1 MKPRDIKIIQSVL
14 EVIKEP
20 IKVTEIYHKAKEL
33 FEKGE
38 ITNMFDCGGETP
50 HQSVSSYIYTA
61 LNKGEELPFLKAQ
74 EKPVLIA
81 LKDAPKEPVL
91 SAEKIS
97 TPSVKIAHER
107 DLHPFLTYMAINN
120 ENLKC
125 YTKTIFHEESSK
137 SIKGMD
143 RWLYPDMVGVRFLH
157 AEWSNEN
164 LIAFSKK
171 FDTLPVKLVSFELKK
186 EISVHNCREC
196 YFQAISNSSWA
207 NEGYLVGHHVDT
219 HNLKLMDLLKRL
231 HASFGIGVI
240 DLRTNEDKSAIL
252 LNAKYKEKIDY
263 TMAQEL
269 SDKNKK
275 FSGFLKSV
283 VDYDPDFPNR
293 YKDEF
298 DEVKKK
304 EELYP
309 ITHNFL
315 FKNAL
320 SGFVRAFQKPQIKR

>member
-1 MKPRDIKIIQSVL
+1 MKPQDIEIVQSVL
-14 EVIKEP
+14 EITGP
-20 IKVTEIYHKAKEL
+20 ISPTEVYDKAKEL

-38 ITNMFDCGGETP
+38 IEKMFDCGGKTP
-50 HQSVSSYIYTA
+50 HQSVSAAIYTA
-61 LNKGEELPFLKAQ
+61 LNKGEELPFKKAR
-74 EKPVLIA
+74 EKPTLIA
-81 LKDAPKEPVL
+81 LKSAAKEPVL
-91 SAEKIS
+91 NIEKIS
-97 TPSVKIAHER
+97 APSVKIAHNKIMHER
-107 DLHPFLTYMAINN
+107 GLHPFLTYMAINN

-125 YTKTIFHEESSK
+125 YTKTIFHEESLK
-137 SIKGMD
+137 SSKGMD

-186 EISVHNCREC
+186 EISVNNCREC
-196 YFQAISNSSWA
+196 YFQAISNSS
-207 NEGYLVGHHVDT
+207 NEGYLVGHHIDT
-219 HNLKLMDLLKRL
+219 HNPQLMDLLKSL

-263 TMAQEL
+263 TVASEL

-283 VDYDPDFPNR
+283 VDYDPNHPQR

-309 ITHNFL
+309 N
-315 FKNAL
+315 
-320 SGFVRAFQKPQIKR
+320 S

>member
-1 MKPRDIKIIQSVL
+1 MKPQDIEIIQSVL
-14 EVIKEP
+14 EITGP
-20 IKVTEIYHKAKEL
+20 ISPTEVYDKAKEL

-38 ITNMFDCGGETP
+38 ITKMFDYGGNTP
-50 HQSVSSYIYTA
+50 DRSVSAFIYTA
-61 LNKGEELPFLKAQ
+61 LNKGEELPFKKAQ

-81 LKDAPKEPVL
+81 LKGAAKEL
-91 SAEKIS
+91 GLNAQKIS
-97 TPSVKIAHER
+97 APSAKIMHER
-107 DLHPFLTYMAINN
+107 DLHPFLTYMAFHN

-125 YTKTIFHEESSK
+125 YTKTIFHEESLK
-137 SIKGMD
+137 SPKGID

-157 AEWSNEN
+157 AELSNKN

-186 EISVHNCREC
+186 EISVNNCREC

-207 NEGYLVGHHVDT
+207 NEGYLVGRHIDT
-219 HNLKLMDLLKRL
+219 HNPQLMDLLKRL

-240 DLRTNEDKSAIL
+240 DLRTDEDKSAIL

-263 TMAQEL
+263 TVASEL
-269 SDKNKK
+269 SDKNPK

-283 VDYDPDFPNR
+283 VDYDPAYSYR

-298 DEVKKK
+298 EEIKKK

-309 ITHNFL
+309 N
-315 FKNAL
+315 
-320 SGFVRAFQKPQIKR
+320 S

>member
-1 MKPRDIKIIQSVL
+1 MKLRDIEIVQSVL
-14 EVIKEP
+14 EITGP
-20 IKVTEIYHKAKEL
+20 ISPTEVYDKAKEL

-38 ITNMFDCGGETP
+38 IENMFDCGGKTP
-50 HQSVSSYIYTA
+50 HQSVSAYIYTA
-61 LNKGEELPFLKAQ
+61 LNKGEELPFFKVQ
-74 EKPVLIA
+74 EKPTLIA
-81 LKDAPKEPVL
+81 LKSAMNEPVL
-91 SAEKIS
+91 NTQKPSA
-97 TPSVKIAHER
+97 PSVKIVHER

-137 SIKGMD
+137 SPKGMD

-171 FDTLPVKLVSFELKK
+171 FDILPVKLVSFELKK
-186 EISVHNCREC
+186 EISVNNCREC
-196 YFQAISNSSWA
+196 YFQAISNSS
-207 NEGYLVGHHVDT
+207 NEGYLVGRHIDT
-219 HNLKLMDLLKRL
+219 HNPQLMDLLKRL

-240 DLRTNEDKSAIL
+240 DLRTDEDKSVIL

-269 SDKNKK
+269 SDKNPK

-283 VDYDPDFPNR
+283 VDYDPAHSYR

-309 ITHNFL
+309 NSS
-315 FKNAL
+315 L
-320 SGFVRAFQKPQIKR
+320 SF

>member
-1 MKPRDIKIIQSVL
+1 MKPRDIEIIQSVL
-14 EVIKEP
+14 EAVKEP

-33 FEKGE
+33 FSEGKIEK
-38 ITNMFDCGGETP
+38 MFDCGGETP
-50 HQSVSSYIYTA
+50 HQSVSSLIYTA
-61 LNKGEELPFLKAQ
+61 LNKGEELPFLKTQ

-81 LKDAPKEPVL
+81 LKDAPKELVL
-91 SAEKIS
+91 NTQKPSV
-97 TPSVKIAHER
+97 PSVKIAHER
-107 DLHPFLTYMAINN
+107 GLHPFLTYMAFGN

-125 YTKTIFHEESSK
+125 YTKTIFHEESLK
-137 SIKGMD
+137 SIKGTD

-157 AEWSNEN
+157 AELSNEN

-186 EISVHNCREC
+186 EIKVNNCREC

-207 NEGYLVGHHVDT
+207 NEGYLVGHHINT
-219 HNLKLMDLLKRL
+219 HDLKLMDLLKRL

-240 DLRTNEDKSAIL
+240 DLRTDEDKSAIL

-263 TMAQEL
+263 TVASEL
-269 SDKNKK
+269 SDKNEK

-283 VDYDPDFPNR
+283 VDYDPKNQNR

-298 DEVKKK
+298 DEIKKK

-309 ITHNFL
+309 N
-315 FKNAL
+315 
-320 SGFVRAFQKPQIKR
+320 S

>member
-1 MKPRDIKIIQSVL
+1 MKSFKAFL
-14 EVIKEP
+14 EITGP
-20 IKVTEIYHKAKEL
+20 ISPTEVYDKAKEL

-38 ITNMFDCGGETP
+38 ITNMFDYGGKTP
-50 HQSVSSYIYTA
+50 HQSVSAFIYTA
-61 LNKGEELPFLKAQ
+61 LNKGEEVPFLKAQ

-81 LKDAPKEPVL
+81 LKGVAKEPVL
-91 SAEKIS
+91 STEKIS
-97 TPSVKIAHER
+97 APSAKIAHER
-107 DLHPFLTYMAINN
+107 DLHPFLTYMAFHN

-125 YTKTIFHEESSK
+125 YTKTIFHEESVK
-137 SIKGMD
+137 SPKGMD

-157 AEWSNEN
+157 AELSNEN

-186 EISVHNCREC
+186 EISVNNCREC

-207 NEGYLVGHHVDT
+207 NEGYLVGRHIDT
-219 HNLKLMDLLKRL
+219 RNPQLMDLLKRL

-240 DLRTNEDKSAIL
+240 DLRTDENKSAIL

-263 TMAQEL
+263 TVALEI
-269 SDKNKK
+269 SDKNPK

-309 ITHNFL
+309 NSS
-315 FKNAL
+315 L
-320 SGFVRAFQKPQIKR
+320 SF

>member
-1 MKPRDIKIIQSVL
+1 MKPQDIEIVQSVL
-14 EVIKEP
+14 EITGP
-20 IKVTEIYHKAKEL
+20 ISPTEVYDKAKEL

-38 ITNMFDCGGETP
+38 ITKMFDYGGKTP
-50 HQSVSSYIYTA
+50 HQSVSAFIYTA

-81 LKDAPKEPVL
+81 LKDAAKEPGLNIEKPGVS
-91 SAEKIS
+91 SAKIM
-97 TPSVKIAHER
+97 HER
-107 DLHPFLTYMAINN
+107 DLHPFLTYMAFHN

-125 YTKTIFHEESSK
+125 YTKTIFHEESVK
-137 SIKGMD
+137 SPKGTD

-157 AEWSNEN
+157 AELSNEN

-186 EISVHNCREC
+186 EISVNNCREC

-207 NEGYLVGHHVDT
+207 NEGYLVGRHIDT
-219 HNLKLMDLLKRL
+219 QNPQLMDLLKRL

-240 DLRTNEDKSAIL
+240 DLRTDEDKSAIL

-263 TMAQEL
+263 TVALEL
-269 SDKNKK
+269 SDKNPK

-283 VDYDPDFPNR
+283 VDYDPAHSYR

-309 ITHNFL
+309 NSS
-315 FKNAL
+315 L
-320 SGFVRAFQKPQIKR
+320 SF

>member
-1 MKPRDIKIIQSVL
+1 MKPQDIEIVQSVL
-14 EVIKEP
+14 EITGP
-20 IKVTEIYHKAKEL
+20 IKVTLVYDKAKEL

-38 ITNMFDCGGETP
+38 ITKMFDCGGKTP
-50 HQSVSSYIYTA
+50 HQSVSAFIYEA
-61 LNKGEELPFLKAQ
+61 LNKGEELPFLKVQ
-74 EKPVLIA
+74 EKPALIA
-81 LKDAPKEPVL
+81 LKSAMNEPVL
-91 SAEKIS
+91 NTQK
-97 TPSVKIAHER
+97 PSVPSAKIAHER
-107 DLHPFLTYMAINN
+107 DLHPFLTYMAFYN

-125 YTKTIFHEESSK
+125 YTKTIFHEESLK
-137 SIKGMD
+137 SPKGMD

-157 AEWSNEN
+157 AELSNEN

-171 FDTLPVKLVSFELKK
+171 FDTLPVKLVSSELKK

-207 NEGYLVGHHVDT
+207 NEGYLVGRHIDT
-219 HNLKLMDLLKRL
+219 HNPQLMDLLKRL

-240 DLRTNEDKSAIL
+240 DLRTDEDKSAIL

-263 TMAQEL
+263 TVASEL
-269 SDKNKK
+269 SAKNPK

-304 EELYP
+304 EKLYP
-309 ITHNFL
+309 N
-315 FKNAL
+315 
-320 SGFVRAFQKPQIKR
+320 S

>member
-1 MKPRDIKIIQSVL
+1 MKPQDIEIIQSVL
-14 EVIKEP
+14 EAIKEP
-20 IKVTEIYHKAKEL
+20 IKVTEIYHKAQEL

-38 ITNMFDCGGETP
+38 ITNMFDCGGNTP
-50 HQSVSSYIYTA
+50 HQSVSSLIYTA
-61 LNKGEELPFLKAQ
+61 LSKGEELPFWKVQ
-74 EKPVLIA
+74 ENPTLIA
-81 LKDAPKEPVL
+81 LKGAANEL
-91 SAEKIS
+91 GLNIEKIS

-137 SIKGMD
+137 SQKGMD

-157 AEWSNEN
+157 AELSNKN

-196 YFQAISNSSWA
+196 YFQAISNSS
-207 NEGYLVGHHVDT
+207 NEGYLVGCHIDT
-219 HNLKLMDLLKRL
+219 HNSKLMDLLKRL

-240 DLRTNEDKSAIL
+240 DLRTDEDKSAIL

-269 SDKNKK
+269 SAKNEK
-275 FSGFLKSV
+275 FSGFLKS
-283 VDYDPDFPNR
+283 DYDPNHPQR

-298 DEVKKK
+298 DEIKKK

-309 ITHNFL
+309 NPS
-315 FKNAL
+315 L
-320 SGFVRAFQKPQIKR
+320 SF

>member
-1 MKPRDIKIIQSVL
+1 MKPQDIEIVQSVL
-14 EVIKEP
+14 ENTGP
-20 IKVTEIYHKAKEL
+20 IKPTEVYDKAKEL

-38 ITNMFDCGGETP
+38 IENMFDCGGETP

-61 LNKGEELPFLKAQ
+61 LNKGEELPFFKVQ
-74 EKPVLIA
+74 EKPALIA
-81 LKDAPKEPVL
+81 LKSAAKEL
-91 SAEKIS
+91 GLNAQK
-97 TPSVKIAHER
+97 PSVPNTKIAHER
-107 DLHPFLTYMAINN
+107 DLHPFLTYMAFHN

-125 YTKTIFHEESSK
+125 YTKTIFHEESVK
-137 SIKGMD
+137 SPKGMD

-171 FDTLPVKLVSFELKK
+171 FDTLPIKLVSFELKK

-207 NEGYLVGHHVDT
+207 NEGYLVGCHIDT
-219 HNLKLMDLLKRL
+219 HNPQLMDLLKRL

-240 DLRTNEDKSAIL
+240 DLRTDEDKSAIL

-263 TMAQEL
+263 TVASEL

-283 VDYDPDFPNR
+283 VDYDPAHSYR

-309 ITHNFL
+309 NSS
-315 FKNAL
+315 L
-320 SGFVRAFQKPQIKR
+320 SF

>member
-1 MKPRDIKIIQSVL
+1 MKPQDIEIIQSVL
-14 EVIKEP
+14 EITGSISP
-20 IKVTEIYHKAKEL
+20 TEVYDKAKEL

-38 ITNMFDCGGETP
+38 ITNMFDCGGKTP

-61 LNKGEELPFLKAQ
+61 LNKGEELPFFKVQ
-74 EKPVLIA
+74 EKPTLIA
-81 LKDAPKEPVL
+81 LKGAAKEL
-91 SAEKIS
+91 GLNAEKIS
-97 TPSVKIAHER
+97 APSVKAAHER
-107 DLHPFLTYMAINN
+107 DLHPFLTYMAFYN

-125 YTKTIFHEESSK
+125 YTKTIFHEESLK
-137 SIKGMD
+137 SPKGMD

-157 AEWSNEN
+157 AELSNEN

-171 FDTLPVKLVSFELKK
+171 FDTLPIKLVSFELKK

-207 NEGYLVGHHVDT
+207 NEGYLVGRHIDT
-219 HNLKLMDLLKRL
+219 HNPQLMDLLKRL

-240 DLRTNEDKSAIL
+240 DLRTDEDKSAIL

-263 TMAQEL
+263 TVALEL
-269 SDKNKK
+269 SAKNEK

-283 VDYDPDFPNR
+283 VDYDPNYPQR

-298 DEVKKK
+298 EEVKKK

-309 ITHNFL
+309 N
-315 FKNAL
+315 
-320 SGFVRAFQKPQIKR
+320 S

>member
-1 MKPRDIKIIQSVL
+1 MKPQDVEIVQSVL
-14 EVIKEP
+14 EITGSISP
-20 IKVTEIYHKAKEL
+20 TEVYDKAKEL

-38 ITNMFDCGGETP
+38 ITNMFDHGGNTP
-50 HQSVSSYIYTA
+50 DRSVSASIYTA
-61 LNKGEELPFLKAQ
+61 LNKGEELPFLKTQ

-81 LKDAPKEPVL
+81 LKDAAKEPVL
-91 SAEKIS
+91 NTEKIS
-97 TPSVKIAHER
+97 APSAKIAHNKIMHER
-107 DLHPFLTYMAINN
+107 DLHPFLTYMAIHN

-125 YTKTIFHEESSK
+125 YTKTIFHEESVK
-137 SIKGMD
+137 SPKGTD

-157 AEWSNEN
+157 AELSNEN

-186 EISVHNCREC
+186 EISVNNCREC

-207 NEGYLVGHHVDT
+207 NEGYLVGRHIDT
-219 HNLKLMDLLKRL
+219 HNPQLMDLLKRL

-240 DLRTNEDKSAIL
+240 DLRTDEDKSAIL

-263 TMAQEL
+263 TVALEL
-269 SDKNKK
+269 SDKNPK

-298 DEVKKK
+298 DEIKKK
-304 EELYP
+304 EKLYP
-309 ITHNFL
+309 NSS
-315 FKNAL
+315 L
-320 SGFVRAFQKPQIKR
+320 SF

>member
-1 MKPRDIKIIQSVL
+1 MKPQDIEIVQSIL
-14 EVIKEP
+14 EITGP
-20 IKVTEIYHKAKEL
+20 IKPTEVYDKAKEL

-38 ITNMFDCGGETP
+38 ITNMFDCGGKTP
-50 HQSVSSYIYTA
+50 HQSVSAFIYTA
-61 LNKGEELPFLKAQ
+61 LNKGEELPFLKVQ

-81 LKDAPKEPVL
+81 LKSVAKEPVL
-91 SAEKIS
+91 NMEKIS
-97 TPSVKIAHER
+97 APSAKIAHNKIMHER
-107 DLHPFLTYMAINN
+107 DLHPFLTYMAFYN

-137 SIKGMD
+137 SPKGMD

-157 AEWSNEN
+157 AELSNEN

-171 FDTLPVKLVSFELKK
+171 FDTLPVKLMSFELKK

-207 NEGYLVGHHVDT
+207 NEGYLVGRHIDT
-219 HNLKLMDLLKRL
+219 HNPQLMDLLKRL

-240 DLRTNEDKSAIL
+240 DLRTNEDKSTIL

-263 TMAQEL
+263 TMALEL
-269 SDKNKK
+269 SEKNEK

-283 VDYDPDFPNR
+283 VDYDPNHQHR

-309 ITHNFL
+309 NPS
-315 FKNAL
+315 L
-320 SGFVRAFQKPQIKR
+320 SF

>member
-1 MKPRDIKIIQSVL
+1 MKPQDIEIIQSVL
-14 EVIKEP
+14 EITGP
-20 IKVTEIYHKAKEL
+20 IKVTEIYDRAKEL

-38 ITNMFDCGGETP
+38 ITNMFDYGGNTP
-50 HQSVSSYIYTA
+50 HQSVSAFIYTA
-61 LNKGEELPFLKAQ
+61 LNKGEELPFFKVQ

-81 LKDAPKEPVL
+81 LKGAMNEPVL
-91 SAEKIS
+91 STKKIS
-97 TPSVKIAHER
+97 APSVSSVKIAHER

-125 YTKTIFHEESSK
+125 YTKTIFHEESLK
-137 SIKGMD
+137 SPKGMD

-171 FDTLPVKLVSFELKK
+171 FDTLPIKLVSFELKK

-207 NEGYLVGHHVDT
+207 NEGYLVGRHIDT
-219 HNLKLMDLLKRL
+219 HNSKLMDLLKRL

-263 TMAQEL
+263 TVASEL
-269 SDKNKK
+269 SEKNKK

-283 VDYDPDFPNR
+283 VDYDPAHSYR

-309 ITHNFL
+309 NPS
-315 FKNAL
+315 L
-320 SGFVRAFQKPQIKR
+320 SF

>member
-1 MKPRDIKIIQSVL
+1 MKPRDIEIVQSVL
-14 EVIKEP
+14 EITGP
-20 IKVTEIYHKAKEL
+20 IKVTEIYDKAKEL

-38 ITNMFDCGGETP
+38 IENMFDCGGETP

-61 LNKGEELPFLKAQ
+61 LNKGEELPFKKTQ
-74 EKPVLIA
+74 EKPTLIA
-81 LKDAPKEPVL
+81 LKGAAKELGLNAQKPSAPN
-91 SAEKIS
+91 AKI
-97 TPSVKIAHER
+97 VHNKIAHER

-137 SIKGMD
+137 SPKGMD

-207 NEGYLVGHHVDT
+207 NEGYLVGRHIDT
-219 HNLKLMDLLKRL
+219 HNPQLMDLLKRL

-240 DLRTNEDKSAIL
+240 DLRTDEDKSTIL

-263 TMAQEL
+263 TVASEL
-269 SDKNKK
+269 SAKNEK

-283 VDYDPDFPNR
+283 VDYDPNHQHR

-309 ITHNFL
+309 N
-315 FKNAL
+315 
-320 SGFVRAFQKPQIKR
+320 S

>member
-1 MKPRDIKIIQSVL
+1 MKPRDIGIIQSVL
-14 EVIKEP
+14 EALKEP

-33 FEKGE
+33 FEKAE
-38 ITNMFDCGGETP
+38 IENMFDCGGETP

-61 LNKGEELPFLKAQ
+61 LNKGEELPFKKVQ
-74 EKPVLIA
+74 EKPTLIA
-81 LKDAPKEPVL
+81 LKDVAKEL
-91 SAEKIS
+91 GLNAQKIS
-97 TPSVKIAHER
+97 VPSVKIAHER
-107 DLHPFLTYMAINN
+107 DLHPFLTYMAFHN

-125 YTKTIFHEESSK
+125 YTKTIFHEESVK
-137 SIKGMD
+137 SPKGMD

-157 AEWSNEN
+157 AELSNEN

-186 EISVHNCREC
+186 EISVNNCREC
-196 YFQAISNSSWA
+196 YFQAISNSS
-207 NEGYLVGHHVDT
+207 NEGYLVGRHIDT
-219 HNLKLMDLLKRL
+219 HNSKLMDLLKRL

-240 DLRTNEDKSAIL
+240 DLRTDEDKSAIL

-263 TMAQEL
+263 TVASEL
-269 SDKNKK
+269 SDKNPK

-283 VDYDPDFPNR
+283 VDYDPAHSYR

-298 DEVKKK
+298 DEIKKK

-309 ITHNFL
+309 NSS
-315 FKNAL
+315 L
-320 SGFVRAFQKPQIKR
+320 SF

>member
-1 MKPRDIKIIQSVL
+1 MKPQDIEIIQSVL
-14 EVIKEP
+14 EITGP
-20 IKVTEIYHKAKEL
+20 IKVTEIYDKAKEL

-38 ITNMFDCGGETP
+38 IERMFDCGGNTP
-50 HQSVSSYIYTA
+50 HQSVSAFIYTA
-61 LNKGEELPFLKAQ
+61 LNKGEELPFLKVQ

-81 LKDAPKEPVL
+81 LKDAAKEPVL
-91 SAEKIS
+91 NTQKPSAPNAKI
-97 TPSVKIAHER
+97 VHNKIAHER

-157 AEWSNEN
+157 AELSNEN

-171 FDTLPVKLVSFELKK
+171 FDTLPVKLMSFELKK
-186 EISVHNCREC
+186 EISVHDCREC
-196 YFQAISNSSWA
+196 YFQAISNSS
-207 NEGYLVGHHVDT
+207 NERYLVGRHIDT
-219 HNLKLMDLLKRL
+219 HNPQLMDLLKRL

-240 DLRTNEDKSAIL
+240 DLRTDEDKSAIL

-269 SDKNKK
+269 SAKNEK

-283 VDYDPDFPNR
+283 VDYNPNFPNR

-309 ITHNFL
+309 NPS
-315 FKNAL
+315 L
-320 SGFVRAFQKPQIKR
+320 SF

>member
-1 MKPRDIKIIQSVL
+1 MESFKAFL
-14 EVIKEP
+14 EAIKEP

-38 ITNMFDCGGETP
+38 IESMFDYGGNTP
-50 HQSVSSYIYTA
+50 DQSVSAAIYTA
-61 LNKGEELPFLKAQ
+61 LNKGEDLPFLKAQ

-81 LKDAPKEPVL
+81 LKSTAKEPVL
-91 SAEKIS
+91 NAQKSSI
-97 TPSVKIAHER
+97 PGVKIAHER
-107 DLHPFLTYMAINN
+107 NLHPFLTYMAFFN

-137 SIKGMD
+137 SPKGMD

-171 FDTLPVKLVSFELKK
+171 FDILPVKLVSFELKK

-207 NEGYLVGHHVDT
+207 NEGYLVGHHIDT
-219 HNLKLMDLLKRL
+219 HNPKLMDLLKRL

-240 DLRTNEDKSAIL
+240 DLRTDEDKSVIL

-263 TMAQEL
+263 TVALEL
-269 SDKNKK
+269 SAKNEK

-309 ITHNFL
+309 NSS
-315 FKNAL
+315 L
-320 SGFVRAFQKPQIKR
+320 SF

>member
-1 MKPRDIKIIQSVL
+1 MKPQDIEIVQSVL
-14 EVIKEP
+14 EIIKEP
-20 IKVTEIYHKAKEL
+20 IKVTEIYDKAKEL

-38 ITNMFDCGGETP
+38 IENMFDCGGETP

-61 LNKGEELPFLKAQ
+61 LNKGEELPFKKAQ

-81 LKDAPKEPVL
+81 LKSTAKELGLNAQKP
-91 SAEKIS
+91 SA
-97 TPSVKIAHER
+97 PSVKIAHNKIMHER

-137 SIKGMD
+137 SPKGMD

-157 AEWSNEN
+157 AELSNEN

-186 EISVHNCREC
+186 EISVNNCREC

-207 NEGYLVGHHVDT
+207 NEGYLVGRHIDT
-219 HNLKLMDLLKRL
+219 HNSKLMDLLKRL

-240 DLRTNEDKSAIL
+240 DLRTNEDKSTIL

-263 TMAQEL
+263 TVASEL
-269 SDKNKK
+269 SAKNPK

-298 DEVKKK
+298 EEIKKK

-309 ITHNFL
+309 NPS
-315 FKNAL
+315 L
-320 SGFVRAFQKPQIKR
+320 SF

>member
-1 MKPRDIKIIQSVL
+1 MKPQDIEIIQSVL
-14 EVIKEP
+14 EITGP
-20 IKVTEIYHKAKEL
+20 IKPTEVYDKAKEL

-38 ITNMFDCGGETP
+38 IAKMFDYGGNTP
-50 HQSVSSYIYTA
+50 DRSVSASIYTA

-81 LKDAPKEPVL
+81 LKGAAKELGLNAQKP
-91 SAEKIS
+91 S
-97 TPSVKIAHER
+97 TKIAHER

-125 YTKTIFHEESSK
+125 YTKTIFHEESVK
-137 SIKGMD
+137 SPKGMD

-157 AEWSNEN
+157 AELSNEN

-196 YFQAISNSSWA
+196 YFQAISNSS
-207 NEGYLVGHHVDT
+207 NEGYLVGHHIDT
-219 HNLKLMDLLKRL
+219 HNPQLMDLLKRL

-240 DLRTNEDKSAIL
+240 DLRTDEDKSAIL

-263 TMAQEL
+263 TVALEL
-269 SDKNKK
+269 SAKNEK

-309 ITHNFL
+309 N
-315 FKNAL
+315 
-320 SGFVRAFQKPQIKR
+320 S

>member
-1 MKPRDIKIIQSVL
+1 MKEQDIRIIQSVL
-14 EVIKEP
+14 EITGP
-20 IKVTEIYHKAKEL
+20 IKVTEIYDKAKEL

-38 ITNMFDCGGETP
+38 IESMFDCGGETP

-61 LNKGEELPFLKAQ
+61 LSKGEELPFFKVQ
-74 EKPVLIA
+74 EKPTLIA
-81 LKDAPKEPVL
+81 LKGAAKEPVL

-97 TPSVKIAHER
+97 APSVKIAHER

-137 SIKGMD
+137 SPKGMD

-157 AEWSNEN
+157 AEWSNKN

-186 EISVHNCREC
+186 EISVNNCREC
-196 YFQAISNSSWA
+196 YFQAISNSS
-207 NEGYLVGHHVDT
+207 NEGYLVGRHIDT
-219 HNLKLMDLLKRL
+219 HNPQLMDLLKRL

-240 DLRTNEDKSAIL
+240 DLRTNEDKSTIL

-263 TMAQEL
+263 TVASEL
-269 SDKNKK
+269 SAKNEK

-283 VDYDPDFPNR
+283 VDYDPNHPQR

-309 ITHNFL
+309 NPS
-315 FKNAL
+315 L
-320 SGFVRAFQKPQIKR
+320 SF

>member
-1 MKPRDIKIIQSVL
+1 MKPRDIGIIQSVL

-38 ITNMFDCGGETP
+38 IESMFDYGGNTP
-50 HQSVSSYIYTA
+50 DQSVSATIYTA
-61 LNKGEELPFLKAQ
+61 LNKGEELPFCKVQ
-74 EKPVLIA
+74 EKPALIA
-81 LKDAPKEPVL
+81 LKGAAKELVLNAQKPSAP
-91 SAEKIS
+91 SA
-97 TPSVKIAHER
+97 KIAHER
-107 DLHPFLTYMAINN
+107 GLHPFLTYMAINN

-125 YTKTIFHEESSK
+125 HTKTIFHEGSAK
-137 SIKGMD
+137 SPKGMD

-157 AEWSNEN
+157 AELSNEN

-171 FDTLPVKLVSFELKK
+171 FDTLPVKLMSFELKK
-186 EISVHNCREC
+186 EISVNNCRKC

-207 NEGYLVGHHVDT
+207 NEGYLVGRHIDT
-219 HNLKLMDLLKRL
+219 HNPQLMDLLKRL

-240 DLRTNEDKSAIL
+240 DLRTDEDKSAIL

-263 TMAQEL
+263 TVASEL
-269 SDKNKK
+269 SEKNKK

-283 VDYDPDFPNR
+283 VDYDPNHQHR

-304 EELYP
+304 EKLYP
-309 ITHNFL
+309 N
-315 FKNAL
+315 
-320 SGFVRAFQKPQIKR
+320 S

>member
-1 MKPRDIKIIQSVL
+1 MKPQDIKIIQSVL
-14 EVIKEP
+14 EIIKEP
-20 IKVTEIYHKAKEL
+20 IKVTEIYHKAQEL

-38 ITNMFDCGGETP
+38 IESMFDYGGNTP
-50 HQSVSSYIYTA
+50 DQSVSASIYTA
-61 LNKGEELPFLKAQ
+61 LNKGEELPFLKVQ

-81 LKDAPKEPVL
+81 LKGAAKEPVL
-91 SAEKIS
+91 NTQKSSAPGAKI
-97 TPSVKIAHER
+97 VHER
-107 DLHPFLTYMAINN
+107 NLHPFLTYMAFCN

-137 SIKGMD
+137 SIKGTD

-157 AEWSNEN
+157 AELSNEN

-186 EISVHNCREC
+186 EISVNNCREC

-207 NEGYLVGHHVDT
+207 NEGYLVGHHIDT
-219 HNLKLMDLLKRL
+219 HNPKLMDLLKRL

-240 DLRTNEDKSAIL
+240 DLRTDEDKSAIL

-263 TMAQEL
+263 TVALEL
-269 SDKNKK
+269 SEKNEE

-283 VDYDPDFPNR
+283 VDYDPNHQHR

-298 DEVKKK
+298 DEIKKK

-309 ITHNFL
+309 N
-315 FKNAL
+315 
-320 SGFVRAFQKPQIKR
+320 S

>member
-1 MKPRDIKIIQSVL
+1 MKPRDIGIIQSVL

-38 ITNMFDCGGETP
+38 IEKMFDYGGNTP
-50 HQSVSSYIYTA
+50 DHSVSALIYTA

-81 LKDAPKEPVL
+81 LKDAANDPVL
-91 SAEKIS
+91 NIEKPGVS
-97 TPSVKIAHER
+97 SVKIAHNKIMHER
-107 DLHPFLTYMAINN
+107 DLHPFLTYMAFFN

-137 SIKGMD
+137 SPKGMD

-171 FDTLPVKLVSFELKK
+171 FDILPVKLVSFELKK

-207 NEGYLVGHHVDT
+207 NEGYLVGHHIDT
-219 HNLKLMDLLKRL
+219 HNPKLMDLLKRL

-240 DLRTNEDKSAIL
+240 DLRTDEDKSVIL

-263 TMAQEL
+263 TMALEL
-269 SDKNKK
+269 SAKNEK

-309 ITHNFL
+309 NSS
-315 FKNAL
+315 L
-320 SGFVRAFQKPQIKR
+320 SF

>member
-1 MKPRDIKIIQSVL
+1 MKPQDIEIVQSVL
-14 EVIKEP
+14 EITGP
-20 IKVTEIYHKAKEL
+20 IKVTLVYDKAKEL

-38 ITNMFDCGGETP
+38 ITKMFDYGGNTP
-50 HQSVSSYIYTA
+50 HQSVNSLIYTA
-61 LNKGEELPFLKAQ
+61 LNNGEEVPFLKVQ

-81 LKDAPKEPVL
+81 LKSATNEPVL
-91 SAEKIS
+91 NIEKPGVS
-97 TPSVKIAHER
+97 SVIAHNKIMHER
-107 DLHPFLTYMAINN
+107 DLHPFLTYMAFHN

-125 YTKTIFHEESSK
+125 YTKTIFHEESLK
-137 SIKGMD
+137 SPKGMD

-157 AEWSNEN
+157 AELSNEN

-186 EISVHNCREC
+186 EISVNNCREC

-207 NEGYLVGHHVDT
+207 NEGYLVGRHIDT
-219 HNLKLMDLLKRL
+219 HNSKLMDLLKRL

-240 DLRTNEDKSAIL
+240 DLRTDEDKSAIL

-263 TMAQEL
+263 TVALEL
-269 SDKNKK
+269 SDKNPK

-309 ITHNFL
+309 NL
-315 FKNAL
+315 
-320 SGFVRAFQKPQIKR
+320 

>member
-1 MKPRDIKIIQSVL
+1 MKPQDIEIVQSVL
-14 EVIKEP
+14 EITGP
-20 IKVTEIYHKAKEL
+20 IKPTEVYDKAKEL
-33 FEKGE
+33 FEKGK
-38 ITNMFDCGGETP
+38 ITNMFDCGGKTP
-50 HQSVSSYIYTA
+50 HQSVSASIYTA
-61 LNKGEELPFLKAQ
+61 LSKGKELPFWKVQ
-74 EKPVLIA
+74 ENPALIA
-81 LKDAPKEPVL
+81 LKGAVKEPVL
-91 SAEKIS
+91 NTQKPSAPNAKI
-97 TPSVKIAHER
+97 VHNKIAHER
-107 DLHPFLTYMAINN
+107 DLHPFLTYMAYYN

-137 SIKGMD
+137 SPKGMD

-196 YFQAISNSSWA
+196 YFQAISNSS
-207 NEGYLVGHHVDT
+207 NEGYLVGCHIDT
-219 HNLKLMDLLKRL
+219 HNPQLMDLLKRL

-240 DLRTNEDKSAIL
+240 DLRTDEDKSTIL

-263 TMAQEL
+263 TVASEL
-269 SDKNKK
+269 SAKNEK

-283 VDYDPDFPNR
+283 VDYDPNHQHR

-304 EELYP
+304 EEL
-309 ITHNFL
+309 
-315 FKNAL
+315 
-320 SGFVRAFQKPQIKR
+320 

>member
-1 MKPRDIKIIQSVL
+1 MKPQDIEIVQSVL
-14 EVIKEP
+14 EITGP
-20 IKVTEIYHKAKEL
+20 IKPTEVYDKAKEL
-33 FEKGE
+33 FERGE
-38 ITNMFDCGGETP
+38 IANMFDCGGETP
-50 HQSVSSYIYTA
+50 HQSVSASIYTA
-61 LNKGEELPFLKAQ
+61 LKNGEELPFKKAR
-74 EKPVLIA
+74 ENPVLIA
-81 LKDAPKEPVL
+81 LKSAAKEPGL
-91 SAEKIS
+91 NAQKPSA
-97 TPSVKIAHER
+97 PSVKIVHER

-137 SIKGMD
+137 SPKGMD

-164 LIAFSKK
+164 LIAFFKK

-186 EISVHNCREC
+186 EINVNNCREC

-207 NEGYLVGHHVDT
+207 NEGYLVGRHIDT
-219 HNLKLMDLLKRL
+219 HNPQLMDLLKRL

-240 DLRTNEDKSAIL
+240 DLRTDEDKSVIL

-269 SDKNKK
+269 SDKNPK

-283 VDYDPDFPNR
+283 VDYDPAHSYR

-309 ITHNFL
+309 NSS
-315 FKNAL
+315 L
-320 SGFVRAFQKPQIKR
+320 SF

>member
-1 MKPRDIKIIQSVL
+1 MKPRDIEIIQSVL
-14 EVIKEP
+14 EITGP
-20 IKVTEIYHKAKEL
+20 IKPTEVYDKAKEL
-33 FEKGE
+33 FERGE
-38 ITNMFDCGGETP
+38 IANMFDYGGNTP
-50 HQSVSSYIYTA
+50 HQSVSAFIYTA
-61 LNKGEELPFLKAQ
+61 LSKGEELPFLKAQ

-81 LKDAPKEPVL
+81 LKDAAKEL
-91 SAEKIS
+91 GLNMEKIS
-97 TPSVKIAHER
+97 VSSVKIAHNKIAHER
-107 DLHPFLTYMAINN
+107 DLHPFLTYMAIHN

-125 YTKTIFHEESSK
+125 YTKTIFHEESVK
-137 SIKGMD
+137 SPKGMD

-157 AEWSNEN
+157 AELSNEN

-207 NEGYLVGHHVDT
+207 NEGYLVGRHIDT
-219 HNLKLMDLLKRL
+219 HNPQLMDLLKRL

-240 DLRTNEDKSAIL
+240 DLRMDEDKSAIL

-283 VDYDPDFPNR
+283 VDYDPAHSYR

-309 ITHNFL
+309 N
-315 FKNAL
+315 
-320 SGFVRAFQKPQIKR
+320 S

>member
-1 MKPRDIKIIQSVL
+1 MKPRDIGIIQSVL
-14 EVIKEP
+14 EAIKEP
-20 IKVTEIYHKAKEL
+20 IKVTEIYDKAKEL

-38 ITNMFDCGGETP
+38 ITNMFDYGGNTP
-50 HQSVSSYIYTA
+50 DQSVSASIYTA
-61 LNKGEELPFLKAQ
+61 LNKGEELPFLKMQ

-91 SAEKIS
+91 NAQKSS
-97 TPSVKIAHER
+97 VPSVKIAHER
-107 DLHPFLTYMAINN
+107 NLHPFLTYMAFDN

-125 YTKTIFHEESSK
+125 YTKTIVHEGSLK
-137 SIKGMD
+137 SPKGMD

-157 AEWSNEN
+157 AELSNEN

-207 NEGYLVGHHVDT
+207 NEGYLVGHHIDT
-219 HNLKLMDLLKRL
+219 HNPKLMDLLKRL

-240 DLRTNEDKSAIL
+240 DLRTDEDKSAIL

-263 TMAQEL
+263 TVALEL
-269 SDKNKK
+269 SEKNEE

-283 VDYDPDFPNR
+283 VDYDPKNQNR

-298 DEVKKK
+298 DEIKKK

-309 ITHNFL
+309 N
-315 FKNAL
+315 
-320 SGFVRAFQKPQIKR
+320 S